1 MCLCIKSPGSSSMP
15 RFEPAVCVMATIES
29 WLPFNLKR
37 STHVFIEGMKRSRNE
52 DSATLHFAGQKA
64 NKLPRSEIEKLIS
77 EKVVTAVEQSDSK
90 MKNLMERIG
99 EVNGEPRYDAKIKKL
114 EAHVRKIK
122 RRGDAVFAYI
132 RKFRSLGISQNQSP
146 PSVSPPPV
154 QPQRCI
160 SPAEPITNIF
170 RRSVN
175 GGCFSDNASVSSADN
190 DCEMTT
196 LKRPKKGFWQ
206 SLRPKNQVVDLTEDR
221 AARLNEESLVTQPSD
236 QKSEPSRQEPSKPS
250 STPPIAIKEEKES
263 VMEEDRVS
271 SSVQLEEEDWHS
283 KLHPFPDTPF
293 PKELPVVAASYNLP
307 QKPVVKLA
315 RIGSAQELGIAWN
328 VDRKDPHVAE
338 MDCYYIYVSH
348 EHKNSTFSG
357 WKCLGEIKAMPLPMA
372 CKVSDCKG
380 DKRLCFIVVGKDIF
394 GRYGPYSDIRTVASG
409 QI

>member
-1 MCLCIKSPGSSSMP
+1 
-15 RFEPAVCVMATIES
+15 
-29 WLPFNLKR
+29 
-37 STHVFIEGMKRSRNE
+37 MKRSRYE
-52 DSATLHFAGQKA
+52 DDSTTSQLAQESGQKA
-64 NKLPRSEIEKLIS
+64 NKLPRSEIEKIIS
-77 EKVVTAVEQSDSK
+77 DKVVTAVEQSDYK

-99 EVNGEPRYDAKIKKL
+99 EVNGEPRYDARIKNL

-132 RKFRSLGISQNQSP
+132 RKFRSLGISQSQSP
-146 PSVSPPPV
+146 SISPSPV

-160 SPAEPITNIF
+160 SPAEPVTNIS
-170 RRSVN
+170 RSSVN

-196 LKRPKKGFWQ
+196 LRRPKKRFWQ
-206 SLRPKNQVVDLTEDR
+206 SSQSKNQVVDLTEDG
-221 AARLNEESLVTQPSD
+221 ASRLNEESPVTQPSD
-236 QKSEPSRQEPSKPS
+236 QISEPSRWEQSNPSI
-250 STPPIAIKEEKES
+250 TPPVAIKEEMQS
-263 VMEEDRVS
+263 VTEDRVS
-271 SSVQLEEEDWHS
+271 SSVQLEEEQWHS

-328 VDRKDPHVAE
+328 VDQKDPHVAE

-348 EHKNSTFSG
+348 EHKNGTFSG

-380 DKRLCFIVVGKDIF
+380 DKQLCFIVVGKDIF
-394 GRYGPYSDIRTVASG
+394 GRYGPYSDIHTVASG

>member
-1 MCLCIKSPGSSSMP
+1 
-15 RFEPAVCVMATIES
+15 MAS
-29 WLPFNLKR
+29 AR
-37 STHVFIEGMKRSRNE
+37 VSMKRSRYE
-52 DSATLHFAGQKA
+52 DDSATLHLAQESGQKA
-64 NKLPRSEIEKLIS
+64 NKLPRSEIEKIIS
-77 EKVVTAVEQSDSK
+77 DKVVTAVEQSDYK

-99 EVNGEPRYDAKIKKL
+99 EVNGEPRYDARIKNL
-114 EAHVRKIK
+114 DAHVRKIK

-132 RKFRSLGISQNQSP
+132 RKFRSLGISQSQSP

-160 SPAEPITNIF
+160 SPAEPKTDIS
-170 RRSVN
+170 RSSVN

-196 LKRPKKGFWQ
+196 LRRPKKGFWQ
-206 SLRPKNQVVDLTEDR
+206 SLEKRSKNQVVDLTEDR

-236 QKSEPSRQEPSKPS
+236 QKSEPSKREQSNPS
-250 STPPIAIKEEKES
+250 STPPIAIKEEKQN
-263 VMEEDRVS
+263 VTEEDRVS

-283 KLHPFPDTPF
+283 KLHPFPETPF
-293 PKELPVVAASYNLP
+293 PKELPVVAATYNLP

-315 RIGSAQELGIAWN
+315 RIGSAQELGIAWT
-328 VDRKDPHVAE
+328 VDQKDPHVAE
-338 MDCYYIYVSH
+338 MNCYYIYVSH
-348 EHKNSTFSG
+348 EHKSGTFSG

-394 GRYGPYSDIRTVASG
+394 GRYGTYSDIRTVASG